1 MYINK
6 AAINACLTAMGG
18 TALTEG
24 WHWSSTEYSA
34 YTAWLL
40 DLSLGFQYDYFK
52 YYAYSVRAVAA
63 F

>member
-24 WHWSSTEYSA
+24 WHWSSTESSA
-34 YTAWLL
+34 NYAWGL
-40 DLSLGFQYDYFK
+40 DLSSGRQGYDSK
-52 YYAYSVRAVAA
+52 NSAYYVRAVAA